1 MEQKTIFVILALAA
15 LYGGLWL
22 FNHVNAWIGIAAVII
37 VAYAVIKIILLTIK
51 NKKNNEK

>member
-15 LYGGLWL
+15 LCGGLWL
-22 FNHVNAWIGIAAVII
+22 FNHVNAWIGIVAVII
-37 VAYAVIKIILLTIK
+37 VAYVAIKIILLTLQ

>member
-1 MEQKTIFVILALAA
+1 MERKTIFVILALAA

-22 FNHVNAWIGIAAVII
+22 FNHVNAWIGIAAAII
-37 VAYAVIKIILLTIK
+37 VAYVVIKIILLTLQ

>member
-1 MEQKTIFVILALAA
+1 MERKTIFVILALAA

-37 VAYAVIKIILLTIK
+37 VAYVVIKIILLTLQ
-51 NKKNNEK
+51 NKKEQ

>member
-1 MEQKTIFVILALAA
+1 MEQETIIVILALAA
-15 LYGGLWL
+15 LCGGLWL

-37 VAYAVIKIILLTIK
+37 VAYAAIKIILLTLQ

>member
-1 MEQKTIFVILALAA
+1 MERKTIFVILALAA

-37 VAYAVIKIILLTIK
+37 VAYVVIKIILLTLQ

>member
-1 MEQKTIFVILALAA
+1 MKQKTIFVILALAA

-37 VAYAVIKIILLTIK
+37 VAYVAIKIILLTLQ